1 VIGPF
6 ERLVRPLLRALDPED
21 AHGLTIRMLKYA
33 PPLRAVRDDKRL
45 AVRAFGLNFSNPV
58 GMAAGF
64 DKNAEVPDALLRLGF
79 GFVEVG
85 TITPLPQAGNL
96 RPRVFRLDADGAVIN
111 RLGFNSQGA
120 DTVLKRL
127 AARAAPSFTSSASG
141 AGWGGGIVGINIGAN
156 KDAPDRAADYV
167 RLIERF
173 AAVASYI
180 AINVSSPNTPGLRE
194 LQQATAL
201 DDLLAR
207 VVDARERVTQ
217 NAGPTPVLLKI
228 APDLSLG
235 ELDDIVGIARAR
247 RVDGMIVGNTTLARP
262 RSLRAVKTAK
272 EAGGLSGRP
281 LFQLATRMLAETYV
295 RAEGLFPL
303 IGAGGI
309 DSGATAL
316 AKFRAGASLIQ
327 LYSAL
332 VFRGL
337 GLVAEIKAALVAALE
352 RDRLDSLIELVGTD
366 AADATAESWPQ

>member
-1 VIGPF
+1 
-6 ERLVRPLLRALDPED
+6 
-21 AHGLTIRMLKYA
+21 
-33 PPLRAVRDDKRL
+33 
-45 AVRAFGLNFSNPV
+45 LNFSNPV

-337 GLVAEIKAALVAALE
+337 GLVAEIKAALIAALE